1 MYCPESLIRGVG
13 VSPGR
18 EKVSVFVTDPGN
30 LENKNQSQAR
40 VPSSSSPG
48 LSPSCSQHSSPCS
61 WGSRA
66 SRGWRRRSP
75 SLGGQT
81 LASVTSFDSR
91 GHPGHPAQSSD
102 RRCSWSGNCLHNW
115 PGEGTLE
122 LVKINKE
129 GYCSFAPLWNVGNL
143 HQISA
148 RFSDNLLK
156 NEGD

>member
-1 MYCPESLIRGVG
+1 MYCSEPLIRGVG
-13 VSPGR
+13 VSPGS
-18 EKVSVFVTDPGN
+18 EKMSVFVTDPGN

-40 VPSSSSPG
+40 VPSSSSSF
-48 LSPSCSQHSSPCS
+48 SPSCSLHSWPCS

-115 PGEGTLE
+115 PREGTLE
-122 LVKINKE
+122 LFKINKE

-148 RFSDNLLK
+148 RI
-156 NEGD
+156 